1 MTQRSGIST
10 HHTTCTAHSG
20 ERCTAQRPGHL
31 LGAMQARVAETTAGH
46 WRDAIVTE
54 TDASGWSTL
63 ALLDGGTVDV
73 WSHAGIGAAVG
84 EPVAVHLVYGVI
96 AVGSAR
102 LSIAV
107 A

>member
-1 MTQRSGIST
+1 MTQRSDTST
-10 HHTTCTAHSG
+10 HGTTCTAHAG
-20 ERCTAQRPGHL
+20 ERCTMQRPGHL
-31 LGAMQARVAETTAGH
+31 LGAMQARVAETTTGQ
-46 WRDAIVTE
+46 WRDAIVVA

-73 WSHAGIGAAVG
+73 WSHAGIGASVD

-102 LSIAV
+102 RSIAV